1 MPSPIDAFL
10 THGAFEKNFS
20 EHTLSAYR
28 MDLKQLSAWME
39 EQGKS
44 FSSVSYHD
52 LSDFLAHKS
61 KSGYEFSSIARALFC
76 LRSFFD
82 WFQTSGVRK
91 DNPSELLESPKL
103 WSTLPELLSP
113 EEIDLLIRSV
123 SGQKKM
129 VSRNRAILELLYGC
143 GLRVSE
149 LVGLRLENVNLREGV
164 LRCLGKRRKERLI
177 PMGKKA
183 RKSLKLWLHEARP
196 LFPEARRLEQVFIGQ
211 KGTPL
216 TRQHVWLEIRRWV
229 RLAGISKNVHPHIF
243 RHSFATHLLAGG
255 ADLRVVQDLLGH
267 SDIVTTQRYTQ
278 VDKGNLLKHFR
289 QLHPRG

>member
-1 MPSPIDAFL
+1 MQSSIDAFL
-10 THGAFEKNFS
+10 AFGTFEKNFS
-20 EHTLSAYR
+20 EHTISAYR
-28 MDLKQLSAWME
+28 LDLKQLVSWME
-39 EQGKS
+39 KQEKN
-44 FSSVSYHD
+44 FSNVVYHD

-61 KSGYEFSSIARALFC
+61 KNDYAFSSIARTLFC

-82 WFQTSGVRK
+82 WFQSEGKRK

-103 WSTLPELLSP
+103 WANLPELLSP
-113 EEIDLLIRSV
+113 EEIDLLIRTV
-123 SGQKKM
+123 NGQKKM
-129 VSRNRAILELLYGC
+129 AIRNRAILELLYGC

-149 LVGLRLENVNLREGV
+149 LVGLRLENVNLQEGF

-177 PMGKKA
+177 PLGKKA
-183 RKSLKLWLHEARP
+183 KEALTLWLKEARP
-196 LFPEARRLEQVFIGQ
+196 EFAAAPRLEQVFIGQ

-216 TRQHVWLEIRRWV
+216 TRQHVWLEIKRWA
-229 RLAGISKNVHPHIF
+229 RLAGISKKVYPHIF

-278 VDKGNLLKHFR
+278 VNKGNLVKLFR